1 MVNFNNLKSQN
12 FFSVFF
18 LKPNSREFSGVA
30 RERIRAARKH
40 SFYLTYFKLRREWPV
55 VGGGGV
61 PPLLKGYFETAFLR
75 LPNTVLS
82 RGAMK
87 LPR

>member
-1 MVNFNNLKSQN
+1 VINILK
-12 FFSVFF
+12 
-18 LKPNSREFSGVA
+18 KANSGDFSGVA
-30 RERIRAARKH
+30 RERIRAARKPA
-40 SFYLTYFKLRREWPV
+40 FYGTYFKLRTEWAL
-55 VGGGGV
+55 VGGGGE
-61 PPLLKGYFETAFLR
+61 PPFLKGYFESAFLR